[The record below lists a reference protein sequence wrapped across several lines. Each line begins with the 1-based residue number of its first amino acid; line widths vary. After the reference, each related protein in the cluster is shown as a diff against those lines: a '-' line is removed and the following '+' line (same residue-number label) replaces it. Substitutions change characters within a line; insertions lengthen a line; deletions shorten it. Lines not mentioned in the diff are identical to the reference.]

1 MLFGL
6 FEKIAIARSARFF
19 HSRPNSTA
27 RRCDLLIRFAACAAL
42 EIVQSSSSK
51 YQMRVR
57 IDKSRKDNPSTS
69 INNLRVTRVLLDLI
83 TGSDDI
89 DPAIM
94 NEHSAV
100 GNDSEFRHL
109 SANARSFRTR
119 QCDELRSVKNGE
131 RAHGFKTARRDS
143 KQKATKKT
151 KALLS
156 TVANN
161 KTSFA
166 SFPSVK
172 VVQPSLASTI

>member
-1 MLFGL
+1 M
-6 FEKIAIARSARFF
+6 
-19 HSRPNSTA
+19 
-27 RRCDLLIRFAACAAL
+27 C
-42 EIVQSSSSK
+42 
-51 YQMRVR
+51 MR

-69 INNLRVTRVLLDLI
+69 INNLGVAGVPLDLI
-83 TGSDDI
+83 TGTDDV
-89 DPAIM
+89 DPAIV

-131 RAHGFKTARRDS
+131 RAHEFKTARRDS
-143 KQKATKKT
+143 KQKGTKKT

-156 TVANN
+156 SVANN
-161 KTSFA
+161 KTSSA